1 MAPVNALEEK
11 RNDPDHGLHR
21 PRGFILPLKRPT
33 HTLGHMNKTQ
43 NTAKFFAFLLG
54 IHLLATLYVALI
66 GAPAFHLSSALVAC
80 VVASLIGAAAFGLGQ
95 QRAEFKH
102 SDGSLAFS
110 AALCW
115 SFFQSSSSHL
125 GSIAGL
131 ALLSVM
137 AAALGWRGG
146 ALIKSNRAQQS
157 IQPDG
162 PTSGGSAG

>member
-1 MAPVNALEEK
+1 
-11 RNDPDHGLHR
+11 
-21 PRGFILPLKRPT
+21 
-33 HTLGHMNKTQ
+33 MNKSL
-43 NTAKFFAFLLG
+43 NTARFFAFILG
-54 IHLLATLYVALI
+54 IHLLATLYAALI
-66 GAPAFHLSSALVAC
+66 GAPAFHLPSTLVAC
-80 VVASLIGAAAFGLGQ
+80 VVLSLIGAAAFRLGQ

-102 SDGSLAFS
+102 SNGSLAFS

-125 GSIAGL
+125 DSVAGL
-131 ALLSVM
+131 VLLTVM

-146 ALIKSNRAQQS
+146 ALIKSNRAQQG